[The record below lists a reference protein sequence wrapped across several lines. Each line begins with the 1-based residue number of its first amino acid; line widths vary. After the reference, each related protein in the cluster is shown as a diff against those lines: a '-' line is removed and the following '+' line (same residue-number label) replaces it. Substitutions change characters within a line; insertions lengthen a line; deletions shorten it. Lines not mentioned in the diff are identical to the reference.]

1 MQNYITWR
9 VFFFLFCVVY
19 FAFLFACVFH
29 LLNIAVVAIGR
40 SSHSFSQWCC
50 CCSMKLLILL
60 MLLLSLGVVV
70 LFFSMQSLFPLNI
83 VVAFLNIVLSLW
95 HNYNYSL
102 PPLCSFC
109 YSMILL
115 LLDVAFVLF
124 QHCSCSFPIVFLINT
139 TPLLLLLLVV
149 PFQCPSYSYSS
160 MPLLLFIFQVP
171 LCFPSMLLFFHLL
184 MLLML
189 LVFQSGTS
197 LLHIFAS
204 VGKENFPN
212 SIFLGQAWRWVFSK
226 CLFVDDLFLVL
237 IIHVFWDNFGWQ
249 VFISYVQ
256 DSFGH
261 CKFNFTNCILILNIA
276 FNLHIC
282 IVFF

>member
-1 MQNYITWR
+1 LAQLQLLLTTTM
-9 VFFFLFCVVY
+9 FLL
-19 FAFLFACVFH
+19 LFDDTP
-29 LLNIAVVAIGR
+29 
-40 SSHSFSQWCC
+40 SPWCC
-50 CCSMKLLILL
+50 
-60 MLLLSLGVVV
+60 
-70 LFFSMQSLFPLNI
+70 F
-83 VVAFLNIVLSLW
+83 
-95 HNYNYSL
+95 
-102 PPLCSFC
+102 
-109 YSMILL
+109 
-115 LLDVAFVLF
+115 
-124 QHCSCSFPIVFLINT
+124 CSFPIVFLINT

-189 LVFQSGTS
+189 LLFQSGTS